1 MDISVVKS
9 NISNAISS
17 LSYINNNMNN
27 ENVTQR
33 FKDIYRKLDT
43 VLDDLYD
50 EANNFSDNDY
60 IWKLTEC
67 YFPKS
72 PYKESTGSF
81 EILINEEKFYFE
93 DVPYSPYKERVYM
106 EDIKT
111 LFEDLN
117 DEELEELTDSD
128 YQSIAD
134 LCTSYMD

>member
-1 MDISVVKS
+1 MDISVTKS

-17 LSYINNNMNN
+17 LSYIKSNINNK
-27 ENVTQR
+27 NVTKR
-33 FKDIYRKLDT
+33 FKDIYKKLDT

-50 EANNFSDNDY
+50 EAANFSDNDY
-60 IWKLTEC
+60 KWELVEC

-81 EILINEEKFYFE
+81 TISINEEEFYFE

-106 EDIKT
+106 EDIKE
-111 LFEDLN
+111 LFKDINE
-117 DEELEELTDSD
+117 EELVDND
-128 YQSIAD
+128 YQCIAD